1 MKLDEI
7 LLTPCRAWITV
18 FFMNTSSTKPRVSL
32 DWSKLLGYSQVK
44 SLQGTKN
51 STAKQAKIGA
61 KIGLK
66 AGVKIGAK

>member
-1 MKLDEI
+1 
-7 LLTPCRAWITV
+7 
-18 FFMNTSSTKPRVSL
+18 MNTSSTKMPRISL
-32 DWSKLLGYSQVK
+32 DWSKLLGYSQVQ

-66 AGVKIGAK
+66 FGLKAIAK